1 MDMDI
6 NEVWLAAG
14 LGLAGGLVLGLAA
27 RIGRFCTLGAL
38 EDYLYAGSDLRM
50 RMWGLAL
57 GTAMAMVFALS
68 GFGFIA
74 LGETIYLAGGWNPLA
89 HIVGGLVFGYGM
101 AIAGNCGFGAL
112 ARLGGGDL
120 RSFVIVVVIGISA
133 YVVMSGPLVYAR
145 LWLFPPDL
153 IQGADLPGYAQLFA
167 ALTGIPAPVFGVFL
181 GLCLVIFT
189 LRSTAFRAE
198 TEMVVSGLAIG
209 CTIAGVLA
217 GTTWLHNASFGG
229 VDVESFTFA
238 APVGETILFAMTA
251 SGSTVSFAVGAVSG
265 VWLGALLG
273 ALMKGLFRWEA
284 CDDPRE
290 LRRQIFGA
298 AMMGAGAVTAS
309 GCSVGQGL
317 SAFAVLAYGAPLT
330 LAAIVIGAALGLRHL
345 IQGLPRMMQ

>member
-1 MDMDI
+1 M
-6 NEVWLAAG
+6 AACI
-14 LGLAGGLVLGLAA
+14 GLAGGIVLGLAA

-57 GTAMAMVFALS
+57 GTAMVTVFALTA
-68 GFGFIA
+68 GGWIA
-74 LGETIYLAGGWNPLA
+74 LDQTVYLDGGWNPIA

-120 RSFVIVVVIGISA
+120 RSFVIVVVLGIAA
-133 YVVMSGPLVYAR
+133 YVVMSGPLAHAR
-145 LWLFPPDL
+145 IWLFPPDL
-153 IQGADLPGYAQLFA
+153 IETGAMPGYAHLLHGF
-167 ALTGIPAPVFGVFL
+167 TGLSPSVFGVIA
-181 GLCLVIFT
+181 GLCLMVFT
-189 LRSTAFRAE
+189 LRSTEFRAE
-198 TEMVVSGLAIG
+198 RAMIVSALAIG
-209 CTIAGVLA
+209 LAVAGALA
-217 GTTWLHNASFGG
+217 GTTWLHQQTFGG
-229 VDVESFTFA
+229 TPVETFTFA

-251 SGSTVSFAVGAVSG
+251 SGTPVTFAVGAVSG

-273 ALMKGLFRWEA
+273 AVMKGLFRWEA

-298 AMMGAGAVTAS
+298 AMMGAGAVVAS

-317 SAFAVLAYGAPLT
+317 SAFSTLAYGAPLT
-330 LAAIVIGAALGLRHL
+330 LAAIVVGAALGLRHL
-345 IQGLPRMMQ
+345 IQGFARA